1 MEQTIKQNDI
11 YSAVKYI
18 KEAIMQTRYRVMHNA
33 NREALALYYSVGG
46 YLMSSVEQAQWGDK
60 VVEAI
65 SEQLQQEL
73 PGLRGFSKANIKK
86 MRIFYDKWKDI
97 FGSLSTNQTAHTGGW
112 NIEPQKSGNQHF
124 VIGSLTTNQFD
135 KETLEAFLTVQ
146 FTHHYVILTHT
157 DTLEERLF
165 YIRRI
170 AKEFWSVD
178 KLKYNL
184 AEHLYEKEG
193 SMPNNFIRTLTD
205 NDQKDKAR
213 KAFRKNYKL
222 DFIEINDPD
231 EWDERRVEQSIVLNI
246 KNFIMALGRDFSFI
260 GNQYRLIVDEKEY
273 FIDLLFFSRRLRS
286 LVAIELKWTD
296 FRPEYVGKMN
306 FYLSALDDMVRLPY
320 ENPSIG
326 IILCR
331 GQKQRTV
338 EYALRDTNKPMG
350 VATYRAA
357 NELPEE
363 YSQALEGLEGL
374 KELL

>member
-18 KEAIMQTRYRVMHNA
+18 KEAIMQARYRVMHNA

-97 FGSLSTNQTAHTGGW
+97 FGSLSTNQIAHTGGW
-112 NIEPQKSGNQHF
+112 VIEPQKSDNQHF

-135 KETLEAFLTVQ
+135 KDTLDAFLTVQ

-157 DTLEERLF
+157 DTLEERLY

-296 FRPEYVGKMN
+296 FQPEYVGKMN

>member
-18 KEAIMQTRYRVMHNA
+18 KEAIMQTRYRVMYNA

-135 KETLEAFLTVQ
+135 KDTLEAFLTVQ

>member
-46 YLMSSVEQAQWGDK
+46 YLISSVEQAQWGDK

-97 FGSLSTNQTAHTGGW
+97 FGSLSTNQTTQTGGW
-112 NIEPQKSGNQHF
+112 TIEPQKSGNQHF

-135 KETLEAFLTVQ
+135 KDTLEAFLTVQ
-146 FTHHYVILTHT
+146 FTHHYVILAHT

>member
-170 AKEFWSVD
+170 AKEFWSVN

-338 EYALRDTNKPMG
+338 EYALRDTNKIG
-350 VATYRAA
+350 RAHV
-357 NELPEE
+357 
-363 YSQALEGLEGL
+363 
-374 KELL
+374 

>member
-112 NIEPQKSGNQHF
+112 TIEPQKSDNQHF
-124 VIGSLTTNQFD
+124 VIGSLSTNQFD
-135 KETLEAFLTVQ
+135 KDTLEAFLTVQ

>member
-112 NIEPQKSGNQHF
+112 TIEPQKSGNQHF

-157 DTLEERLF
+157 DTLEERLY

>member
-97 FGSLSTNQTAHTGGW
+97 FGSLSTNQTTHTGGW
-112 NIEPQKSGNQHF
+112 TIEPQKSDNQHF

-135 KETLEAFLTVQ
+135 KDTLEAFLTVQ
-146 FTHHYVILTHT
+146 FTHHYVILAHT
-157 DTLEERLF
+157 DTLEERLY

>member
-97 FGSLSTNQTAHTGGW
+97 FGSLSTNQTTHTGGW
-112 NIEPQKSGNQHF
+112 TIEPQKSDNQHF

>member
-112 NIEPQKSGNQHF
+112 NIEPQKSRNQHF

>member
-11 YSAVKYI
+11 YFAVKYI

-112 NIEPQKSGNQHF
+112 VIKPQKSGNQHF

-296 FRPEYVGKMN
+296 FQPEYVGKMN

>member
-112 NIEPQKSGNQHF
+112 TIQPQNSGNQHF
-124 VIGSLTTNQFD
+124 VIGSLSTNQFD
-135 KETLEAFLTVQ
+135 KDTLEAFLTVQ

-296 FRPEYVGKMN
+296 LRPEYAGKMN

>member
-46 YLMSSVEQAQWGDK
+46 YLMSCVEQAQWGDK

-97 FGSLSTNQTAHTGGW
+97 FGSLSTNQIAHTEGW
-112 NIEPQKSGNQHF
+112 GIEPQKSDNQHF

-135 KETLEAFLTVQ
+135 KDTLDAFLTVQ

-157 DTLEERLF
+157 DTLEERLY

-273 FIDLLFFSRRLRS
+273 FIDLLFFSRRLRN

-363 YSQALEGLEGL
+363 YIQALEGLEGL

>member
-363 YSQALEGLEGL
+363 YCQALEGLEGL

>member
-18 KEAIMQTRYRVMHNA
+18 KEAIMQARYRVMHNA

-97 FGSLSTNQTAHTGGW
+97 FGSLSTNQIAHTGGW
-112 NIEPQKSGNQHF
+112 VIEPQKSDNQHF

-135 KETLEAFLTVQ
+135 KDTLDAFLTVQ

-157 DTLEERLF
+157 DTLEERLY

-246 KNFIMALGRDFSFI
+246 KKFIMALGRDFSFI

-363 YSQALEGLEGL
+363 YCQALEGLEGL

>member
-112 NIEPQKSGNQHF
+112 TIEPQKSGNQHF
-124 VIGSLTTNQFD
+124 VIGSLSTNQFD
-135 KETLEAFLTVQ
+135 KDTLEAFLTVQ

-157 DTLEERLF
+157 DTLEECLF

-296 FRPEYVGKMN
+296 FRPEYAGKMN

-363 YSQALEGLEGL
+363 YCQALEGLEGL

>member
-112 NIEPQKSGNQHF
+112 TIEPQKSGNQHF
-124 VIGSLTTNQFD
+124 VIGSLSTNQFD
-135 KETLEAFLTVQ
+135 KDTLEAFLTVQ

-296 FRPEYVGKMN
+296 FRPEYAGKMN

>member
-350 VATYRAA
+350 VAAYRAA

-363 YSQALEGLEGL
+363 YCQALEGLEGL

>member
-46 YLMSSVEQAQWGDK
+46 YLMSCVEQAQWGDK

-97 FGSLSTNQTAHTGGW
+97 FGSLSTNQIAHTGGW
-112 NIEPQKSGNQHF
+112 VIEPQKSENQHF

-135 KETLEAFLTVQ
+135 KDTLDAFLTVQ

-157 DTLEERLF
+157 DTLEERLY

-205 NDQKDKAR
+205 KDQKDKTR

>member
-18 KEAIMQTRYRVMHNA
+18 KEVIMQTRYRVMHNA

-112 NIEPQKSGNQHF
+112 TIEPQKSGNQHF
-124 VIGSLTTNQFD
+124 VIGSLSTNQFD
-135 KETLEAFLTVQ
+135 KDTLEAFLTVQ

-157 DTLEERLF
+157 DTLEERLY

-273 FIDLLFFSRRLRS
+273 FIDLLFFSRRLSS

>member
-97 FGSLSTNQTAHTGGW
+97 FGSLSTNQTTHTGGW
-112 NIEPQKSGNQHF
+112 TIEPQKSDNQHF
-124 VIGSLTTNQFD
+124 VIGSLTMNQFD
-135 KETLEAFLTVQ
+135 KDTLEAFLTVQ
-146 FTHHYVILTHT
+146 FTHHYVILAHT
-157 DTLEERLF
+157 DTLEERLY

>member
-97 FGSLSTNQTAHTGGW
+97 FGSLSTNQIAHTGGW
-112 NIEPQKSGNQHF
+112 VIEPQKSDNQHF
-124 VIGSLTTNQFD
+124 VIGSLSTNQFD
-135 KETLEAFLTVQ
+135 KDTLEAFLTVQ

-157 DTLEERLF
+157 DTLEERLY

-205 NDQKDKAR
+205 KDQKDKAR

>member
-205 NDQKDKAR
+205 NAQKDKAR

-363 YSQALEGLEGL
+363 YCQALEGLEGL

>member
-11 YSAVKYI
+11 YFAVKYI

-112 NIEPQKSGNQHF
+112 TIEPQKSGNQHF
-124 VIGSLTTNQFD
+124 VIGSLSTNQFD
-135 KETLEAFLTVQ
+135 KDTLEAFLTVQ

-363 YSQALEGLEGL
+363 YSLALEGLEGL

>member
-97 FGSLSTNQTAHTGGW
+97 FGSLSTNQIAHTGGW
-112 NIEPQKSGNQHF
+112 VIEPQKSDNQHF

-135 KETLEAFLTVQ
+135 KDTLDAFLTVQ

-157 DTLEERLF
+157 DTLEERLY

-246 KNFIMALGRDFSFI
+246 KKFIMALGRDFSFI

>member
-18 KEAIMQTRYRVMHNA
+18 KEAIMQTRYRVMRGA

-46 YLMSSVEQAQWGDK
+46 YLMSSVEQARWGDK

-97 FGSLSTNQTAHTGGW
+97 FGSLSTNQTAILGRLPAGHQG
-112 NIEPQKSGNQHF
+112 IDNQYF
-124 VIGSLTTNQFD
+124 PIGSLVTNQFD
-135 KETLEAFLTVQ
+135 KDTLEDFLTVQ
-146 FTHHYVILTHT
+146 FTHHYVILAHT
-157 DTLEERLF
+157 STLEERLF
-165 YIRRI
+165 YIRRV
-170 AKEFWSVD
+170 AREFWSVD
-178 KLKYNL
+178 KLKYNI

-193 SMPNNFIRTLTD
+193 TMPNNFARTLTD
-205 NDQKDKAR
+205 DGQKEKAL

-231 EWDERRVEQSIVLNI
+231 EWDEKRVEQSIVLNI
-246 KNFIMALGRDFSFI
+246 KNFIMALGRDFSFV

-286 LVAIELKWTD
+286 LVAVELKWTD
-296 FRPEYVGKMN
+296 FRPEHVGKMN
-306 FYLSALDDMVRLPY
+306 FYLSALDDMVRLPD

-331 GQKQRTV
+331 GQKRKTV

-357 NELPEE
+357 NELPEK

>member
-97 FGSLSTNQTAHTGGW
+97 FGSLSTNQIAHTGGW
-112 NIEPQKSGNQHF
+112 VIEPQKSDTQHF
-124 VIGSLTTNQFD
+124 VIGSLSTNQFD
-135 KETLEAFLTVQ
+135 KDTLEAFLTVQ

-157 DTLEERLF
+157 DTLEERLY

-205 NDQKDKAR
+205 KDQKDKAR

>member
-112 NIEPQKSGNQHF
+112 TIEPQKSGNQHF
-124 VIGSLTTNQFD
+124 VIGSLSTNQFD
-135 KETLEAFLTVQ
+135 KDTLEAFLTVQ

>member
-65 SEQLQQEL
+65 SEQLQQKL

-112 NIEPQKSGNQHF
+112 TIEPQKSGNQHF

-135 KETLEAFLTVQ
+135 KDTLEAFMTVQ

-296 FRPEYVGKMN
+296 FRPEYAGKMN

>member
-112 NIEPQKSGNQHF
+112 TIEPQKSGNQHF
-124 VIGSLTTNQFD
+124 VIGSLSTNQFD
-135 KETLEAFLTVQ
+135 KDTLEAFLTVQ

-363 YSQALEGLEGL
+363 YSLALEGLEGL

>member
-112 NIEPQKSGNQHF
+112 TIEPQKSGNQHF
-124 VIGSLTTNQFD
+124 VIGSLSTNQFD
-135 KETLEAFLTVQ
+135 KDTLEAFLTVQ

-231 EWDERRVEQSIVLNI
+231 EWDEGRVEQSIVLNI